1 MPSPAS
7 PNPVANKVAS
17 FPAARLDGQ
26 AAASPHNG
34 DVALHKVPS
43 HDFFHRK
50 SQELSMAH
58 LVRHPRIHAFD
69 NVEGRFGLESGYE
82 AVRLLGRGGTGQTW
96 LCRRRGT
103 GEEVAL
109 KLQQRP
115 LPKHTL
121 DLTYNE
127 VVIQAEVGWGSPHMC
142 TLQEVMLT
150 PTHLAMVLDYEAGG
164 SCAEYV
170 AAQIPKVAR
179 LELCV
184 DEERARYMFR
194 QLIAGVEYLH
204 SLHVA
209 HRDIKLDNSLMDG
222 ADPARVKLCDFQ
234 FAKYWGKPEY
244 ARMTTHLGTAVY
256 MAPEVITNRQNHKS
270 YNPVEADVW
279 ACGIWLVALLVG
291 AFPFDNRPGVD
302 DRTAEMQILHQEMSA
317 PWHDSKFVRPY
328 IGKLSPG
335 CMDLLDRTLAVDPRR
350 RISLGE
356 ISAHPWLAAPLAEP
370 YAGAWEACVAA
381 QRAARERMARLPHD
395 PEAVM
400 ARNGRVFALVQEAGR
415 GGDAGTSH
423 ERLATLPALPMV
435 DAASMPHVVRVDM
448 RPEAVRARAA
458 SARVRSL
465 LDVDPDGEGAEG
477 GEPAAAPAPPPRKF
491 RDTAPGVATKTPP
504 STPLAGAEDGGSGAA
519 KPSPFAT
526 TGGAEGAHAV

>member
-1 MPSPAS
+1 
-7 PNPVANKVAS
+7 
-17 FPAARLDGQ
+17 
-26 AAASPHNG
+26 
-34 DVALHKVPS
+34 
-43 HDFFHRK
+43 
-50 SQELSMAH
+50 MAH

-244 ARMTTHLGTAVY
+244 ARMTTHLG
-256 MAPEVITNRQNHKS
+256 
-270 YNPVEADVW
+270 
-279 ACGIWLVALLVG
+279 
-291 AFPFDNRPGVD
+291 
-302 DRTAEMQILHQEMSA
+302 
-317 PWHDSKFVRPY
+317 
-328 IGKLSPG
+328 
-335 CMDLLDRTLAVDPRR
+335 
-350 RISLGE
+350 
-356 ISAHPWLAAPLAEP
+356 
-370 YAGAWEACVAA
+370 CV
-381 QRAARERMARLPHD
+381 L
-395 PEAVM
+395 
-400 ARNGRVFALVQEAGR
+400 R
-415 GGDAGTSH
+415 GG
-423 ERLATLPALPMV
+423 
-435 DAASMPHVVRVDM
+435 
-448 RPEAVRARAA
+448 
-458 SARVRSL
+458 
-465 LDVDPDGEGAEG
+465 
-477 GEPAAAPAPPPRKF
+477 
-491 RDTAPGVATKTPP
+491 
-504 STPLAGAEDGGSGAA
+504 
-519 KPSPFAT
+519 
-526 TGGAEGAHAV
+526 